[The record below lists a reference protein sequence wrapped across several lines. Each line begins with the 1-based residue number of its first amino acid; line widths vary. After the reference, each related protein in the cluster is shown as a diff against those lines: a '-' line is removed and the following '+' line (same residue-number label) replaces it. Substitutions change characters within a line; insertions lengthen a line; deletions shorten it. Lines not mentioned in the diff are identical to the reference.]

1 MIHRRPTS
9 DEELSDY
16 IDGRMDE
23 DRRAALE
30 ARIAA
35 DPGLS
40 RRYAA
45 MVEQDRLLRR
55 LGEEVLSEPVPER
68 LMDVLRHADPDGDDE
83 QKEKKSSKL
92 PQIAMLATAIG
103 WSLLVELA
111 AHNGPVRA
119 LEQQPALQPVAPV
132 PAPRD

>member
-1 MIHRRPTS
+1 MIYRRPTS

-16 IDGRMDE
+16 IDGRLD
-23 DRRAALE
+23 DVRRAALE

-35 DPGLS
+35 DPGVG

-55 LGEEVLSEPVPER
+55 LGEEILREPVPER
-68 LMDVLRHADPDGDDE
+68 LMQVLRHRADEESE
-83 QKEKKSSKL
+83 QRQGNSSRL

-103 WSLLVELA
+103 WTLLMELPGYGAPADLFERTVLTWPA
-111 AHNGPVRA
+111 AAYSSPG
-119 LEQQPALQPVAPV
+119 
-132 PAPRD
+132 